1 MKYNLNKSRTFSF
14 FYHQTLI
21 VKAAIAF
28 SENQYLKR
36 EKLLN
41 LKWKERIMLAVTE
54 VNQCTMCSWMHT
66 NIALKA
72 GMKEDEIKNIL
83 SGSYDEIPNNELLS
97 ILYAQDYASNKETIN
112 KPYVAKLIEAY
123 GVRRTRMIKNVI
135 SIITMTTSMG
145 IAIGKLKA
153 TFTGKHVRG
162 SNVFSEL
169 FIPLSTMILFPFIAL
184 LGLVVSPFRLLKKK
198 S

>member
-1 MKYNLNKSRTFSF
+1 
-14 FYHQTLI
+14 
-21 VKAAIAF
+21 
-28 SENQYLKR
+28 
-36 EKLLN
+36 
-41 LKWKERIMLAVTE
+41 VTE

-83 SGSYDEIPNNELLS
+83 SGSYDEIPNKELLS
-97 ILYAQDYASNKETIN
+97 ILYAQDYASNKETLN
-112 KPYVAKLIEAY
+112 QPYVAKLIEAY

-169 FIPLSTMILFPFIAL
+169 FIPLSTMIIFPFIVL
-184 LGLVVSPFRLLKKK
+184 LGFVISPFRLLKKK